1 MVRMLS
7 AVFLLLVTNAVLFA
21 GPEDSPLYR
30 FRPENHAADGHQGR
44 VNALVFVNIPEED
57 VEPVTETGT
66 VTDGEPVA
74 ETGTVADGEPAAE
87 AVAEDGTVAD
97 GEPGT
102 VAEPVKDSGGTASG
116 YILTAGEDGF
126 LGIWSRETASAIERY
141 QLSELPVPLLKAHP
155 ARAEIAYVE
164 SDGLAFHRLCVMN
177 YWTKTPLFSL
187 DFEDRITYI
196 DYTAG
201 GSFLVVV
208 TGGRGAIQIIDSQT
222 GREARPQIAVSAV
235 FAAAS
240 PSERTLV
247 VYSQTGRLSYW
258 NLQTGRQTAEF
269 QAAASFYEPVIFRN
283 YNLLAGWVNN
293 ELVVINATNGRT
305 LIRERTIPRGILL
318 PVAWDDEKF
327 AVSSPNG
334 VTVYSIDSIG
344 NTGVLVP
351 ELQIPLINGGNE
363 SEGSA
368 AVTTMDGFFLGT
380 ERGGLV
386 QLEKEGGTV
395 AFSSAAQDRVTDA
408 LVHDGT
414 IHYITASGSR
424 GKMPADYAAILNGE
438 SVTLPS
444 LEPGS
449 SSSAS
454 FPVSELNGK
463 LLYLEAQGPVVRI
476 AGDDGPERELLS
488 VFLPMT
494 VDADFVDDAT
504 IVVAGM
510 SSAGGSLLQ
519 LIGIATSETVPID
532 ILPDNMATKIYRG
545 KSGSLYAAL
554 SAKTGGRTS
563 IVKLD
568 MRNPRQSRRLV
579 EIGSEDDIFDMAE
592 SGNTLATNL
601 GSATVNFYDT
611 TRGNLLFSGERTG
624 GIPMRIIDG
633 DNSVL
638 VIDDEGS
645 LAWLDRAT
653 GRIQAVMR
661 IYADEWELAARD
673 GSRASGR

>member
-1 MVRMLS
+1 MVRALPV
-7 AVFLLLVTNAVLFA
+7 VFLLLVTNVVLFA

-30 FRPENHAADGHQGR
+30 FRPENHAAEGHHGR
-44 VNALVFVNIPEED
+44 VNALVFVNIPDED
-57 VEPVTETGT
+57 VESEEEAVAETGT
-66 VTDGEPVA
+66 VTDGESAADAVA
-74 ETGTVADGEPAAE
+74 EAETVADGE
-87 AVAEDGTVAD
+87 T
-97 GEPGT
+97 GT
-102 VAEPVKDSGGTASG
+102 VAEPVKDSGGTADG

-141 QLSELPVPLLKAHP
+141 QLSALPVPLLKAHP
-155 ARAEIAYVE
+155 ARSEIAYVE

-187 DFEDRITYI
+187 DFEDRITFI

-208 TGGRGAIQIIDSQT
+208 TGGRGAIQILDSQT
-222 GREARPQIAVSAV
+222 GREARPQIAVQAV

-269 QAAASFYEPVIFRN
+269 AAAASFYEPVIFRN

-305 LIRERTIPRGILL
+305 LIRERTIPHGILL

-351 ELQIPLINGGNE
+351 ELQLPLINGGNG

-380 ERGGLV
+380 ESGGLV
-386 QLEKEGGTV
+386 RLEKEGDTV

-408 LVHDGT
+408 LVHDGI
-414 IHYITASGSR
+414 IHYIMASGSR

-438 SVTLPS
+438 AVTLPTP
-444 LEPGS
+444 EPGS
-449 SSSAS
+449 SPSTG

-463 LLYLEAQGPVVRI
+463 LLYLEAQGPVVRA
-476 AGDDGPERELLS
+476 AGNEGPERELLS

-494 VDADFVDDAT
+494 IDADFVDDAT

-532 ILPDNMATKIYRG
+532 FLPDSMATKIYRG

-624 GIPMRIIDG
+624 GIPIRIIDG
-633 DNSVL
+633 GNSVL
-638 VIDDEGS
+638 IIDDEGS

-653 GRIQAVMR
+653 GHIQAVIR
-661 IYADEWELAARD
+661 IYADEWELAASD